1 MSYDYDALVTNINLH
16 RQAKKWQEAVD
27 SFSTLSTYCPMTPLM
42 WIQYAHDT
50 SQLLLEV
57 SKEDA
62 LDVRLDTLELG
73 LAEFPGCA
81 LLQLHYVELLLEL
94 IPSKTDETY
103 VTKVREGIENAIQ
116 AVGKG
121 SHRNEDVL
129 VIQIYNHYASFV
141 AQHLPNEDAIAVFC
155 QRARIPML
163 EANDA
168 FRHDLDTFA
177 GQHNLTVTTKHIEEL
192 ENVRAQT
199 ASWFGSLV
207 TCEDDI
213 DEAMQKEQI
222 LARYTIDLKDIDWD
236 KIILSTD
243 VRCWMG
249 LGGAATARAFQNYA
263 QTCSRFP
270 KHHQAEQVQWIQG
283 LSTAV
288 YERGVAECPTV
299 ESLWLLYL
307 KTLSWVAQNSE
318 NRALAASSLQNVA
331 SRAVR
336 NCPYSLTLAQYR
348 LHVHGTLAEVG
359 HSVFDPDSL
368 VGMVEET
375 IKAKFLT
382 LPEGHLELYIAAIQ
396 AVKRRIL
403 LLLTRSFD
411 EPSDGKD
418 SLPLNLS
425 DAEEEEI
432 QDLVED
438 LREMYDTADKH
449 FCKTQ
454 SPECRV
460 VLWADR
466 SKSETY
472 FLTPL
477 AATLQEDESTTIN
490 TTESMRC
497 FEKLLTLQTRTAS
510 FRSYIQMLLSQ
521 PVSTPGQ
528 MARKFQ
534 RMRHTYQ
541 TAVNA
546 MSSKPSADYE
556 KESAKRNLCTE
567 YVEFEKLFGSD
578 KSYTTATRLVQ
589 KKYRDDKTHQMQA
602 QPDTPPPLTNK
613 GSRKRKQDSSI
624 GEPVEAKK
632 LKTEQSPTES
642 NVLKDSALRVTKG
655 DGGVV
660 DVELTKAKEEPRVAN
675 QKVKVGNMEYPAH
688 PFTIRVSNL
697 AHETE
702 DMDLVDTFRSRCGA
716 IVHAK
721 VIREKNQKGKGNSKG
736 WGLVQFENHESVEIA
751 LALHD
756 TIGLHEKVLQIER
769 SHMPAALLV
778 PPGHHRVR
786 PKGQGKVSK
795 RNQKKREQTG
805 GGGRKAASSTVPTDA
820 KEGTSSQK
828 KPLSTEL
835 LALMP
840 RGVAR
845 KAARKPKLEL
855 N

>member
-1 MSYDYDALVTNINLH
+1 MSYDYDALVTNINQH

-27 SFSTLSTYCPMTPLM
+27 SFSTLSTFCPMTPLM

-50 SQLLLEV
+50 SQLLLQV

-81 LLQLHYVELLLEL
+81 LLQLHYVELLLDL
-94 IPSKTDETY
+94 IRSKSGETS

-116 AVGKG
+116 AVGQG

-129 VIQIYNHYASFV
+129 VIQIYNHYATFV
-141 AQHLPNEDAIAVFC
+141 AQYLPNEDAIAVFC

-163 EANDA
+163 QANDA

-177 GQHNLTVTTKHIEEL
+177 GQHNLAVTTKHLEEL
-192 ENVRAQT
+192 EKVRAQT

-213 DEAMQKEQI
+213 DEAMQQEQI

-236 KIILSTD
+236 KIILSAD
-243 VRCWMG
+243 VRSWMG

-270 KHHQAEQVQWIQG
+270 KHHQAEQVQWIHG
-283 LSTAV
+283 LSMAV

-307 KTLSWVAQNSE
+307 KTLSWAAQNSE
-318 NRALAASSLQNVA
+318 NQGLAASSLHNVA

-336 NCPYSLTLAQYR
+336 NCPYSLALAQYR
-348 LHVHGTLAEVG
+348 LHVHGTLAQVG

-382 LPEGHLELYIAAIQ
+382 LPESHLELYVAAIQ

-411 EPSDGKD
+411 EASDGKD
-418 SLPLNLS
+418 LPPPNLS

-438 LREMYDTADKH
+438 LREMYDAADKH
-449 FCKTQ
+449 FCKAQ
-454 SPECRV
+454 SPDCRV
-460 VLWADR
+460 VLWTDR

-477 AATLQEDESTTIN
+477 VATLPEDEAITIN
-490 TTESMRC
+490 TAESLRC

-534 RMRHTYQ
+534 RMRLTYQ

-546 MSSKPSADYE
+546 MSSKPSTDYE
-556 KESAKRNLCTE
+556 KESAKRNICTE
-567 YVEFEKLFGSD
+567 YVEFEKCFGSD

-589 KKYRDDKTHQMQA
+589 KKYRDDTTRQTQA
-602 QPDTPPPLTNK
+602 QPDTPPPATSK

-632 LKTEQSPTES
+632 LKTEQIPTES
-642 NVLKDSALRVTKG
+642 NVSKDAALGVAKVDARVL
-655 DGGVV
+655 
-660 DVELTKAKEEPRVAN
+660 DVEPTKAKEERRVVI
-675 QKVKVGNMEYPAH
+675 QKVMVGNMEYPAH

-697 AHETE
+697 AHEAE

-721 VIREKNQKGKGNSKG
+721 VIREKNKKGKGNSKG
-736 WGLVQFENHESVEIA
+736 WGLVQFENHESVETA

-778 PPGHHRVR
+778 PSGHHRVK

-805 GGGRKAASSTVPTDA
+805 GGRKTASSTMPTDA
-820 KEGTSSQK
+820 KEDASPQK

-845 KAARKPKLEL
+845 KAARKPKLDM